1 MQSEKF
7 TNMDSTSI
15 IQQDLYDFNEVNF
28 QETEFNQL
36 MKKRILKVLLICNN
50 YDNFM
55 LEEDGRIDEQIFN
68 EYMALGLRYPP
79 MFIRVDSVEKAFVQ
93 LKNKDID
100 LVITMLNIN
109 DANAFELSKKI
120 KGKYKKI
127 PIVVLTPFS
136 REISLK
142 IEREDLS
149 AIDYVFCWLGNPDI
163 MLAIIKLI
171 EDKMNANK
179 DILNIGVQAVILVE
193 DSIRYYSSILPM
205 LYKIFFI
212 QSKQAAIEGA
222 NDHLQNLRMR
232 GRPKILLAT
241 NYNQAMM
248 MFEKYRENILGVF
261 SDVSYKIGNHT
272 DKLAGIKLCKQI
284 QSIDSNIPM
293 LLLSSEFENK
303 ALADEIGIDFLGKYS
318 KNFSFELRN
327 FIIKNLHLGSFQFFC
342 SAKNKIINTAPNL
355 KSFQE
360 QILKISPECLEYH
373 VTRNHITKWL
383 NSRSLFTL
391 ANRFK
396 HLTLEHFKDIEEMR
410 QFVYQSISYYRAN
423 SGRGVIAKFT
433 QNTFDSYSVFSRIGE
448 GYIGGKARGLAFLD
462 LLIKKYNLRHKYKN
476 VKIMIPRTV
485 ILCTDIFDEFIESH
499 KLYEIGISNLSDA
512 EILKHFVDVQL
523 PNRIFT
529 SLYSFISYTDSPI
542 AIRSSSRL
550 EDSHYQPFAG
560 VYSTY
565 MIPNIATDKHLTIKL
580 LTEAIKSVYA
590 SVFFR
595 DSKAY
600 MTATANVIDEEKMG
614 VVLQDVCGST
624 HGDRFYPTFSGVAR
638 SVNFYPVPP
647 EKAEEGIVD
656 VALGLGKLIV
666 DGGKTLRFS
675 PKYPAKL
682 LQLSSPESALRDTQK
697 EFYALNLNPQNFTPS
712 TSEDVNIIKLN
723 INEAHKDGVLKH
735 IGSTYDFENNVI
747 RDSTT
752 YDGIKIVSFAGIL
765 KHKSFPLS
773 EILSD
778 IMEIGK
784 KEMNNNIEV
793 EFAVNFPKDPKDEII
808 FSLLQIRPVIET
820 DQDINVELKTVVP
833 EETILYSESALG
845 NGLVKNIKDIVYVKT
860 ENFSSKN
867 NLKIVDFIEALNVKF
882 VSEEK
887 NYVLIGPGRWGT
899 SDHALGIPVKWSN
912 ISAARV
918 IVESGLS
925 GYRIDPS
932 QGTHF
937 FHNLTSFRVAYF
949 TVNPFIKEGIYD
961 IEYLNTLP
969 AFYEDE
975 YIRHVRFD
983 EELRIE
989 VDGKTGRGVVYKNK
1003 W

>member
-7 TNMDSTSI
+7 TNMESTPI
-15 IQQDLYDFNEVNF
+15 IQQDFYDFNEVNF

-68 EYMALGLRYPP
+68 EYMTLGLRYPP

-120 KGKYKKI
+120 KSKYKKI

-342 SAKNKIINTAPNL
+342 PEKNKIINTAPNL

-373 VTRNHITKWL
+373 VSRNHITKWL

-512 EILKHFVDVQL
+512 EILKHFVEVQL

-529 SLYSFISYTDSPI
+529 SLYSFISYTDNPI

-565 MIPNIATDKHLTIKL
+565 MIPNIVDDKHLTIKL

-600 MTATANVIDEEKMG
+600 MTATSNVIDEEKMG
-614 VVLQDVCGST
+614 VVLQDVCGAT

-647 EKAEEGIVD
+647 EKAEEGVVD

-697 EFYALNLNPQNFTPS
+697 EFYALNLNPLNFTPS

-765 KHKSFPLS
+765 KHKTFPLS
-773 EILSD
+773 EILTD

-882 VSEEK
+882 VSEDK

-912 ISAARV
+912 ISAARL

-949 TVNPFIKEGIYD
+949 TVNPFINEGIFD
-961 IEYLNTLP
+961 VEYLNMLP

-983 EELRIE
+983 EDLRIE

-1003 W
+1003 L